1 MIDASL
7 ERERVMSTLDVFAVI
22 VLAFVI
28 VSGIVL
34 VVVVAALP
42 GWVAQRRRHPW
53 AQAVTVAG
61 WVTLICG
68 FVFWP
73 VAMVWAYV
81 DIPRRADAPAPADVA
96 PGLAGLEPAPHTG
109 EAGR

>member
-1 MIDASL
+1 
-7 ERERVMSTLDVFAVI
+7 MSTLDVFAVI
-22 VLAFVI
+22 VLAFVV

-34 VVVVAALP
+34 VVVLAALP
-42 GWVAQRRRHPW
+42 GWVAHRRQHPW
-53 AQAVTVAG
+53 AQAVSVAG

-81 DIPRRADAPAPADVA
+81 DVPRPSAGPARVEAASDRAHV
-96 PGLAGLEPAPHTG
+96 EPAPRAR
-109 EAGR
+109 EAGQ